1 MSDGVTD
8 ALWPA
13 PAPARRRGRPPKMSV
28 EHVVAAGIAVAD
40 ADGVAAVTMQ
50 RVADEL
56 GAAKMALYRHVK
68 GKTELVALMLDS
80 ALGEAPTT
88 DGDNWREHIGAWA
101 RTLHERMARHPWTT
115 ELLTTR
121 TVPGP
126 HEMGWF
132 EAGLAALATTP
143 LTGAERLD
151 TLVLLS
157 NQVNASVRQAM
168 VSANPEASLTAAL
181 APILETHGARFPHT
195 VAAFSETDGSGEQD
209 NALGYGIER
218 ILDGVASLISWR
230 RPRSDTV
237 SSDQSRSART

>member
-13 PAPARRRGRPPKMSV
+13 PAPARKRGPRPKLSV
-28 EHVVAAGIAVAD
+28 EDVVAAGIAVAD

-56 GAAKMALYRHVK
+56 GAAKMALYRHVR
-68 GKTELVALMLDS
+68 GKPELIALMLDS
-80 ALGEAPTT
+80 ALGKAPET
-88 DGDNWREHIGAWA
+88 DGDNWRERIGVWA
-101 RTLHERMARHPWTT
+101 RTLHERMTRHPWTT
-115 ELLTTR
+115 ELVVTR

-126 HEMGWF
+126 QEMSWF

-151 TLVLLS
+151 TLALLS
-157 NQVNASVRQAM
+157 NQVNSSVRQAA
-168 VSANPEASLTAAL
+168 VSADPEASLAAAL
-181 APILETHGARFPHT
+181 APIMETHGSRFPHT
-195 VAAFSETDGSGEQD
+195 VAAFSETGESGAQD

-230 RPRSDTV
+230 RSPSDPK
-237 SSDQSRSART
+237 

>member
-28 EHVVAAGIAVAD
+28 DHVVAAGIAVAD

-56 GAAKMALYRHVK
+56 DAAKMALYRHVR
-68 GKTELVALMLDS
+68 GKTELIALMLDS
-80 ALGEAPTT
+80 ALGEAPET
-88 DGDNWREHIGAWA
+88 DGDNWREHIGVWA
-101 RTLHERMARHPWTT
+101 RTLHERMSRHPWTT
-115 ELLTTR
+115 ELVVTR

-126 HEMGWF
+126 HELGWF

-151 TLVLLS
+151 TLALLS
-157 NQVNASVRQAM
+157 NQVTASVRQAV
-168 VSANPEASLTAAL
+168 VSANPEASMAAAM
-181 APILETHGARFPHT
+181 APILETYSSRFPHT
-195 VAAFSETDGSGEQD
+195 AAAFSEAGDSGDQD
-209 NALGYGIER
+209 DALDYGIER
-218 ILDGVASLISWR
+218 ILDGVAALISWR
-230 RPRSDTV
+230 RPPATDA
-237 SSDQSRSART
+237 SRK